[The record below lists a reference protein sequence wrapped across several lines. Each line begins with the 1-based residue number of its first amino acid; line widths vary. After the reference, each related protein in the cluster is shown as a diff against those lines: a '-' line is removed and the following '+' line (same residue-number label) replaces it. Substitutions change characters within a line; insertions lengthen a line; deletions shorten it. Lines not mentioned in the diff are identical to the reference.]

1 MMTRWQQ
8 FLTTS
13 LTAVMTTAL
22 CALAGFAQTPQ
33 PPATQ
38 PGGQDQINP
47 LNIQAR
53 PIPTRTVGLEPGKLV
68 NWTLKDAI
76 LAALENNPDIEIE
89 RTNVRRA
96 QFDLFAAQGFYDPSA
111 ISNLQYSSRVI
122 PNTSRNTG
130 LGSSVPDINFQT
142 LSYNFGYQQY
152 YERTGGFYS
161 IGFNNTR
168 QTSNQA
174 TLTPNYSPS
183 LTFNIT
189 QPLARN
195 FGIDSNRRLIQIQR
209 KNLDLSDAVFRQR
222 AIQIIAQVQQ
232 AYWDLTFAIKNEE
245 IQRASVKLAETQLN
259 NNKRQVEVGTLAPI
273 DIVSAAT
280 DLETRRQQVFQAM
293 NAVAQAENT
302 LKQLTVSSPNDELW
316 TSQIAPVESFEVQTN
331 TLPLPDALK
340 LAMEN
345 RPELKQFALQK
356 ESKQVDIAF
365 FRNQTRPQI
374 DLVASYGMNG
384 AGGTPSTI
392 TGSSP
397 NCSSPLPVGNPNS
410 NPQLVCVGLVPT
422 AIRDQNGNITGYT
435 AGTIQTPF
443 NPAVAFTQ
451 TTPVSSAFIGGYG
464 TALKNLFKNDFRAW
478 SVGVNITLPLR
489 NRTAKANLGKALEE
503 ERQLDL
509 QTRRQR
515 QSIEVE
521 VRNAVQSA
529 ETAKLRIEAARLARI
544 YAEQQLEGEN
554 KKFQAG
560 LSTTFFVLQRQTQL
574 AQAQGD
580 EVRALTDYNK
590 AIAELQRVIA
600 TTLSSNSIAVREP
613 EKVTLEKHK

>member
-8 FLTTS
+8 FLTTY
-13 LTAVMTTAL
+13 LTAVVMTAL
-22 CALAGFAQTPQ
+22 CAFAGSAQTPQ

-38 PGGQDQINP
+38 QSGQDQTSP

-53 PIPTRTVGLEPGKLV
+53 PIPTRTVGLDPGKIV

-76 LAALENNPDIEIE
+76 LAALENNPDIELE
-89 RTNVRRA
+89 RVNVRRA

-111 ISNLQYSSRVI
+111 TSGISYNSRIV

-130 LGSSVPDINFQT
+130 LGSSVPSINFQT
-142 LSYNFGYQQY
+142 VNYNFGFQQY

-161 IGFNNTR
+161 VAFNNSR
-168 QTSNQA
+168 STSNQA
-174 TLTPNYSPS
+174 TLTPNYQPS
-183 LTFNIT
+183 LAFNIT
-189 QPLARN
+189 QPLMKN
-195 FGIDSNRRLIQIQR
+195 FGIDVNRRLIKIQK

-302 LKQLTVSSPNDELW
+302 LKQLTVSGPNDELW
-316 TSQIAPVESFEVQTN
+316 TSQITPVESFEVQTN
-331 TLPLPDALK
+331 TLPLPDAMK

-356 ESKQVDIAF
+356 EIKQVDIDF
-365 FRNQTRPQI
+365 FRNQTKPQV
-374 DLVASYGMNG
+374 DFVASYGTNG
-384 AGGTPSTI
+384 AGGTPAIVGNVIPS
-392 TGSSP
+392 
-397 NCSSPLPVGNPNS
+397 CSSPVTINNQPYCL
-410 NPQLVCVGLVPT
+410 GLG
-422 AIRDQNGNITGYT
+422 IG
-435 AGTIQTPF
+435 AGATPGQFIPIVTQTPF
-443 NPAVAFTQ
+443 
-451 TTPVSSAFIGGYG
+451 TTSSFVSSDFVGGYG
-464 TALKNLFKNDFRAW
+464 TALRNLFKNEFRAW

-503 ERQLDL
+503 ARQLDL
-509 QTRRQR
+509 QTRRQM

-529 ETAKLRIEAARLARI
+529 ETAKMRIEAARAARI

-580 EVRALTDYNK
+580 EVRALTDFNK
-590 AIAELQRVIA
+590 AVAELQRVIA

-613 EKVTLEKHK
+613 EKVTLEKNK